1 MSRRAFVR
9 IDRRAAREIEEAAAW
24 WRTNRPAAPE
34 AFEEN
39 LTAALDLLATQPIA
53 GSGSKSSRLRG
64 VRRVY
69 LSRVRYHLYYR
80 ADIAGGKIDVLAC
93 WHASRGRSPQLPAL

>member
-1 MSRRAFVR
+1 MSPGAAVR

-39 LTAALDLLATQPIA
+39 LAAALDILATQPLA
-53 GSGSKSSRLRG
+53 GSTSKTSRLRG
-64 VRRVY
+64 IRRVY

-80 ADIAGGKIDVLAC
+80 ADVAGGKIDILAC
-93 WHASRGRSPQLPAL
+93 WHASRGRSPRLS

>member
-1 MSRRAFVR
+1 MSRRVAVR

-39 LTAALDLLATQPIA
+39 LAAALDLLGAPPLA
-53 GSGSKSSRLRG
+53 GSASKSVRLSG
-64 VRRVY
+64 IRRVY
-69 LSRVRYHLYYR
+69 LSRVPYHLYYR
-80 ADIAGGKIDVLAC
+80 ADVVGRTIDVLAC
-93 WHASRGRSPQLPAL
+93 WHASRGRSPRLP

>member
-1 MSRRAFVR
+1 MSRRAAVR

-34 AFEEN
+34 TFEEN
-39 LTAALDLLATQPIA
+39 LAAALDLLAAQPLA
-53 GSGSKSSRLRG
+53 GSASKSSRLPG
-64 VRRVY
+64 IRRVY

-80 ADIAGGKIDVLAC
+80 PDVAGRKIDVLAC
-93 WHASRGRSPQLPAL
+93 WHASRGRSPRLT

>member
-1 MSRRAFVR
+1 MSRRAAVR

-24 WRTNRPAAPE
+24 WRANRPSAPE

-39 LTAALDLLATQPIA
+39 VAAALDLLAVQPFA
-53 GSGSKSSRLRG
+53 GSASKSARLPG
-64 VRRVY
+64 IRRVY

-80 ADIAGGKIDVLAC
+80 AEVAGRKIDVLAC
-93 WHASRGRSPQLPAL
+93 WHANRGRSPHLP

>member
-1 MSRRAFVR
+1 MSRRAGVR

-24 WRTNRPAAPE
+24 WRTNRLGAPE

-39 LTAALDLLATQPIA
+39 LAAALDLLAAQPLA
-53 GSGSKSSRLRG
+53 GSASKRARLRG
-64 VRRVY
+64 IRRVY

-80 ADIAGGKIDVLAC
+80 ADVAARKIDVLAC
-93 WHASRGRSPQLPAL
+93 WHVSRGRLPRLP